1 MNKIVIDEDFEF
13 ECEWLM
19 NNLMLLYL
27 LMGILFWIV
36 YYFEDLV

>member
-1 MNKIVIDEDFEF
+1 MNKIIIDEDFECD
-13 ECEWLM
+13 CEWLM
-19 NNLMLLYL
+19 NILMLLYL

>member
-1 MNKIVIDEDFEF
+1 MNKIIIDEDFEF
-13 ECEWLM
+13 ECEGLM
-19 NNLMLLYL
+19 NILMLLYL

>member
-1 MNKIVIDEDFEF
+1 MNKIIIDEDFEF
-13 ECEWLM
+13 EVEGLM
-19 NNLMLLYL
+19 NILMLLYL